1 MKDQGV
7 PESWTCLG
15 VSAVVVILC
24 GSSWGLS
31 GCQVRRLVF
40 VDEDFLSQVGIEEF
54 TCLRTVRSICKSVL
68 LLNPS
73 QFLLREIE
81 HRGTYKVLG
90 GGRLGATWLVPTVV
104 DSTVVTTGVDESGQ
118 ALDCF
123 VDESAYVVQME
134 ATVTEDPIQEFETE
148 IPTQTSRTSM
158 KEVVEASIA
167 AGTLKLAGVKRRSK
181 SERIANKA
189 KAFKFG
195 KDGAGSSADKAWD
208 VDEVLAEP

>member
-1 MKDQGV
+1 GDAG
-7 PESWTCLG
+7 PSTAAG
-15 VSAVVVILC
+15 SA
-24 GSSWGLS
+24 
-31 GCQVRRLVF
+31 
-40 VDEDFLSQVGIEEF
+40 
-54 TCLRTVRSICKSVL
+54 
-68 LLNPS
+68 
-73 QFLLREIE
+73 
-81 HRGTYKVLG
+81 
-90 GGRLGATWLVPTVV
+90 TVV
-104 DSTVVTTGVDESGQ
+104 DESGPTGVDESGQ
-118 ALDCF
+118 TV
-123 VDESAYVVQME
+123 VDESGVEVQME